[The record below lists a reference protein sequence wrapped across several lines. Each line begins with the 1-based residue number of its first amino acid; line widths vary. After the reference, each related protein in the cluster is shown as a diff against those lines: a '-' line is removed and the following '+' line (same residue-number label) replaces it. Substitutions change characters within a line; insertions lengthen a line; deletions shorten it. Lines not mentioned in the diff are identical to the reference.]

1 MKIQLLTQNFAIC
14 KVSDLPINLIEKDF
28 CFISKTDE
36 EISVVCPLEQLPN
49 NTINISKTW
58 KSFRVV
64 GNLDFSLVGI
74 LSNISHVLAKNN
86 ISIFAVSTYN
96 TDYIFV
102 KQESL
107 QSAVVALQNE
117 GYEIV

>member
-1 MKIQLLTQNFAIC
+1 M
-14 KVSDLPINLIEKDF
+14 
-28 CFISKTDE
+28 
-36 EISVVCPLEQLPN
+36 PN

-58 KSFRVV
+58 KGFRVV

-86 ISIFAVSTYN
+86 IFAVSTYN

>member
-28 CFISKTDE
+28 YFISKTDE

-49 NTINISKTW
+49 NTINITKTW
-58 KSFRVV
+58 KGFRVV

-74 LSNISHVLAKNN
+74 LSNISQVLAKNN

-107 QSAVVALQNE
+107 QNAVVALQNE